1 MRQTTKSPVRTNGHV
16 TNGVDLDNL
25 TGTETE
31 TEDDMPADIPASLR
45 SSQLSGTYSDTL
57 WTHVT
62 NVACIFL
69 KTTVLV
75 QSYCF

>member
-57 WTHVT
+57 
-62 NVACIFL
+62 
-69 KTTVLV
+69 
-75 QSYCF
+75 